1 MFPRVYTY
9 VKTYQIVHLKHIQL
23 AVCHLYISKAVLKTH
38 TGVKQQ
44 NTKNRDKILKVAG
57 EKTDFS

>member
-1 MFPRVYTY
+1 MFPWVYTY
-9 VKTYQIVHLKHIQL
+9 VKTYQIVHLIYTLVKL
-23 AVCHLYISKAVLKTH
+23 FLKTH
-38 TGVKQQ
+38 MGVKLQ